1 MLPLIA
7 MLLLAVMQL
16 GVTFGHYLSLTD
28 AVSSG
33 ARHATVSRL
42 TPYPTAVTTSAVL
55 AAAGALDPAKVQV
68 TVSSTWAAGA
78 PVTVTA
84 SYPYAIDI
92 LGIVVHSGRLESTST
107 GRVE

>member
-1 MLPLIA
+1 VLPLVA
-7 MLLLAVMQL
+7 MLLLAVMQF

-28 AVSSG
+28 AVGTG
-33 ARHATVSRL
+33 ARQATVSRL
-42 TPYPTAVTTSAVL
+42 APDPAAATKTAVL
-55 AAAGALDPAKVQV
+55 AAAGALDPAKVEVKV
-68 TVSSTWAAGA
+68 TSTWAPGA

-84 SYPYAIDI
+84 TYPYAIDV